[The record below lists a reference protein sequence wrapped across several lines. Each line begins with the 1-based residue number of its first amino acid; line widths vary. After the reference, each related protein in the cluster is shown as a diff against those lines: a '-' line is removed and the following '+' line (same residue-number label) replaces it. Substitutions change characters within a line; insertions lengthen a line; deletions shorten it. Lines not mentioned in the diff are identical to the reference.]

1 MQGKD
6 TEDNVLNASY
16 KHSGFQKKPHQ
27 RSVPISQLSEK
38 TEYKC
43 LFVNTGIVF
52 SYILCYVFFW
62 NSVLKLK

>member
-16 KHSGFQKKPHQ
+16 KHSVLKKSHIKEQCQFPNYL
-27 RSVPISQLSEK
+27 RRLNNNVLI
-38 TEYKC
+38 
-43 LFVNTGIVF
+43 VNTGIVF